1 MWWIFLWIGLSR
13 WSVLYLALKIFFYN
27 LGIFRKRSWHME
39 IQRIALD
46 ELQVVEESMHL
57 DSNQGGINCGALC
70 FGLFCGF
77 GCMGLV
83 CGL

>member
-1 MWWIFLWIGLSR
+1 
-13 WSVLYLALKIFFYN
+13 
-27 LGIFRKRSWHME
+27 ME